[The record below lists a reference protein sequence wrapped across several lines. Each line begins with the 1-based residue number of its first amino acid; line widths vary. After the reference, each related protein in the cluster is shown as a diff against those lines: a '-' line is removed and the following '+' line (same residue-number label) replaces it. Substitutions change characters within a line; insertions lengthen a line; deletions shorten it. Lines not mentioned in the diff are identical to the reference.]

1 MEGNI
6 IARQNVES
14 RDKSSYERVA
24 SEGYET
30 VKSVNE
36 AIELIEECEKTM
48 N

>member
-1 MEGNI
+1 MKI
-6 IARQNVES
+6 WL
-14 RDKSSYERVA
+14 DDLRVA

>member
-1 MEGNI
+1 MKI
-6 IARQNVES
+6 WL
-14 RDKSSYERVA
+14 DDLRVA
-24 SEGYET
+24 PEGYET